1 MIHKGKVTF
10 MINRPAYVGMCIL
23 DLSSKVLMCST
34 YMKNHNSI
42 KCFSFMTC
50 TALTTLV
57 KPVAHDAS
65 KSNIF
70 THYIALNTTIITQYS
85 DQQIC
90 NSNSFNKSRATIAF
104 ICEFVFQT
112 TVSTKRYIVPKHLS
126 SMADNLACQS
136 DHCLQLT
143 LLFCCRTF
151 LPKLM

>member
-1 MIHKGKVTF
+1 
-10 MINRPAYVGMCIL
+10 
-23 DLSSKVLMCST
+23 
-34 YMKNHNSI
+34 MKNHNSI

-112 TVSTKRYIVPKHLS
+112 TVSTKRYIVPQHLS
-126 SMADNLACQS
+126 SMADNLAWS
-136 DHCLQLT
+136 LSPVNTFVLLQNISTKNYVNSNVQLCKFEAVST
-143 LLFCCRTF
+143 
-151 LPKLM
+151 